1 MVDTLFNCIQNYNK
15 DCALRLL
22 HPSCF
27 EGKDIAADLRETLS
41 WCVANVQSFG
51 KQVKEYPI
59 KSRVYDICRMIAML
73 IRDYEKQMTQDDS
86 PDKGI
91 WRDMGKVYQYGDE
104 ILREWGYQ
112 LPQIPNVLFRSVMIP
127 KQPTPTPT
135 PPPSVQAT
143 AKDDAPLPDFSHMES
158 YTPVIPFDMSALY
171 QFLINESV
179 IKDIDL
185 TLFADC
191 ITHAHINELWESHHV
206 RKKRKRNLL
215 QSLFKMLSDFYP
227 GEWIENCADNLG
239 VTKKQITNPT
249 TSNATLSFED
259 GLRKVLRGK
268 PIK

>member
-1 MVDTLFNCIQNYNK
+1 MTINPLTHPFSHARAGVCNPHPNGTPTTTHITPMDGVICQTLTNQVCAKTFGFAAAAIRLWRVLTPDLAHACPYPDTN
-15 DCALRLL
+15 
-22 HPSCF
+22 
-27 EGKDIAADLRETLS
+27 
-41 WCVANVQSFG
+41 
-51 KQVKEYPI
+51 
-59 KSRVYDICRMIAML
+59 
-73 IRDYEKQMTQDDS
+73 
-86 PDKGI
+86 
-91 WRDMGKVYQYGDE
+91 
-104 ILREWGYQ
+104 
-112 LPQIPNVLFRSVMIP
+112 
-127 KQPTPTPT
+127 TPT